1 MCDGDD
7 VRAFID
13 EFKPDPSDPS
23 PVEDVTI
30 VMDKQTGMSKRFG
43 FVRFITLEHARGK
56 LAYRTTRA
64 QRHLL
69 SSSLRQCHS
78 FRGSQLRSCLLE
90 VAWFT

>member
-56 LAYRTTRA
+56 RWS
-64 QRHLL
+64 LL
-69 SSSLRQCHS
+69 C
-78 FRGSQLRSCLLE
+78 
-90 VAWFT
+90 VAFCRDANLIVKTCR

>member
-56 LAYRTTRA
+56 IPHKICRV
-64 QRHLL
+64 QRYLL
-69 SSSLRQCHS
+69 SSS
-78 FRGSQLRSCLLE
+78 
-90 VAWFT
+90 